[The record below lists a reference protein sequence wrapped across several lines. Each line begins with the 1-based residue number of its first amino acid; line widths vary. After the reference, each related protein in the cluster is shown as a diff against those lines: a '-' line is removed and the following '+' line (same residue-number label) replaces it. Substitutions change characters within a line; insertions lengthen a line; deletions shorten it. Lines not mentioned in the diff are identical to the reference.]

1 MYNPE
6 PVSVYNAYLVN
17 LAHTLGAHVH
27 QQTGRHPRI
36 NLREGKRIKKIQI
49 NVTTKDQSK
58 FRLTKDG
65 HGFGYGFD
73 KISPED
79 AFLASV
85 LEKAS
90 ENVRHKKRVKGQR
103 KNLAEIVPALPKK
116 PPKPVDE
123 KQALI
128 LSCRRNKLIDK
139 NGVLMQR

>member
-1 MYNPE
+1 MMEQKDEWDYKIASMYNPE
-6 PVSVYNAYLVN
+6 PVSYYNAYLVN

-90 ENVRHKKRVKGQR
+90 ENVRHKKRVKG
-103 KNLAEIVPALPKK
+103 
-116 PPKPVDE
+116 
-123 KQALI
+123 
-128 LSCRRNKLIDK
+128 
-139 NGVLMQR
+139 